1 MLYLRVQDRVSL
13 VSSRLW
19 LMLLPS
25 SLLRELADISKLLV
39 SGLQVEEL
47 FFVID
52 LLFPPVEQPFWEIS
66 CPGGQRWDGGGL
78 GREQSS
84 SERGG
89 GPL

>member
-1 MLYLRVQDRVSL
+1 MQDRVSL

-39 SGLQVEEL
+39 SGLQMAEL
-47 FFVID
+47 FFFTD

-66 CPGGQRWDGGGL
+66 CPGGQ
-78 GREQSS
+78 
-84 SERGG
+84 
-89 GPL
+89 